1 MENIICEILPQDY
14 NYCDYNFKIILIG
27 DSGVGKSSLIKR
39 ISKDD
44 FQNEHNST
52 IGCEF
57 STFITKINNKVIK
70 CQIWDTCGQEK
81 YRSLISSFYNN
92 LSLAI
97 IIYAINDKNSFD
109 NINLWLNDLKN
120 KANVDIKIVL
130 IGNKVDLSDERVV
143 SNEELKKFSQ
153 DNNIDLCFET
163 SAKTGFNAKTVFMEC
178 SKILYFEKEK
188 YNKINN
194 SFDND
199 NNKTIKINIKKNE
212 KNKRET
218 KDEPCC

>member
-52 IGCEF
+52 IGCEL
-57 STFITKINNKVIK
+57 STFITKINNKVVK

-81 YRSLISSFYNN
+81 YRSLIPSFYNN

-97 IIYAINDKNSFD
+97 IIYAINDISSFD
-109 NINLWLNDLKN
+109 NVNFWLNELK
-120 KANVDIKIVL
+120 IKQVL
-130 IGNKVDLSDERVV
+130 I
-143 SNEELKKFSQ
+143 LK
-153 DNNIDLCFET
+153 
-163 SAKTGFNAKTVFMEC
+163 
-178 SKILYFEKEK
+178 LY
-188 YNKINN
+188 
-194 SFDND
+194 
-199 NNKTIKINIKKNE
+199 
-212 KNKRET
+212 
-218 KDEPCC
+218 